1 MSIPVINNSTTATDS
16 RSSVRSAPGQAAATA
31 GGSRAGQTNNA
42 QTGASQTGVDA
53 VSISTQAGD
62 LQALE
67 ASIRELPEVDSARV
81 NTLREQINAGQYT
94 VDSQRLA
101 DKILAFENK
110 L

>member
-16 RSSVRSAPGQAAATA
+16 RSSVRSAPGQAASTA
-31 GGSRAGQTNNA
+31 GGSRAGQTQNA

-67 ASIRELPEVDSARV
+67 ASIRELPEVDSVRV
-81 NTLREQINAGQYT
+81 NTLREQIDAGQYT